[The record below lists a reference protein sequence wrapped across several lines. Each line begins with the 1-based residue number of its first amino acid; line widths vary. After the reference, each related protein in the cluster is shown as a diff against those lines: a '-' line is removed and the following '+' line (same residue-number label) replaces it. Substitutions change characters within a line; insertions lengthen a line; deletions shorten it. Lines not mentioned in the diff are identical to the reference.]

1 MRDSDVNWCY
11 TEVDATG
18 VGIPGKWGNCGTG
31 CQISKGK
38 VVVNLYEL
46 PHGTFCLKKLQVFW
60 MIIDICHFQCA
71 IAISKVEQKRI
82 KMDL

>member
-46 PHGTFCLKKLQVFW
+46 PHF
-60 MIIDICHFQCA
+60 A
-71 IAISKVEQKRI
+71 
-82 KMDL
+82 